1 MRRGPPRSS
10 RRFRYVTLDQ
20 HALEGGVG
28 LILHSQALRLML
40 RGATEAG
47 HAKVELPRKILPE
60 GLPGRAGLITAVRRD
75 CPPLGREVE

>member
-10 RRFRYVTLDQ
+10 RRFHYVALDQ
-20 HALEGGVG
+20 HALEGGAG

-60 GLPGRAGLITAVRRD
+60 GLPGRAGLITAVRWD
-75 CPPLGREVE
+75 CSPLGREVE